1 MFCIFVSAQHAAS
14 ILRLGIGCKDIVRLC
29 SQVARK
35 VAKQIHQRGRENRLH
50 SEPVRVVYRK
60 CGNQETKMVLLRAI
74 VPIFLQEGH
83 GKVKNEKSLLG
94 YSR

>member
-1 MFCIFVSAQHAAS
+1 
-14 ILRLGIGCKDIVRLC
+14 
-29 SQVARK
+29 
-35 VAKQIHQRGRENRLH
+35 
-50 SEPVRVVYRK
+50 VYRK